1 MLFPV
6 YILKYCEHKHLYL
19 CLMKTA
25 NLTNT
30 LQDTNFSTSVL
41 QKSILQKYPI
51 NAILYFELLV
61 PVLKLS
67 SVFRRRLHYISHH
80 YYSEKQSKLRE
91 VN

>member
-1 MLFPV
+1 
-6 YILKYCEHKHLYL
+6 
-19 CLMKTA
+19 MKTA
-25 NLTNT
+25 SLTNT
-30 LQDTNFSTSVL
+30 LRDTNFSTSVL